1 MPFKFAASQAN
12 CVRNFI
18 FNLFSPR
25 SRGNAALGDLE
36 RLTHLVRRYS
46 IEQQQ
51 VPQNLFDLV
60 SLKYLETVPIAP
72 PGQKF
77 VIDRKKVEV
86 RLE

>member
-1 MPFKFAASQAN
+1 M
-12 CVRNFI
+12 
-18 FNLFSPR
+18 FNLFSFF
-25 SRGNAALGDLE
+25 SREHATAGDLE
-36 RLTHLVRRYS
+36 RLTHLVRRYA

-60 SLKYLETVPIAP
+60 SLKYLEAVPLAP

>member
-1 MPFKFAASQAN
+1 M
-12 CVRNFI
+12 RNI
-18 FNLFSPR
+18 LYNLFSPF
-25 SRGNAALGDLE
+25 SREHATVDDLE
-36 RLTHLVRRYS
+36 RLTHLVRRYA

-51 VPQNLFDLV
+51 VPRNLFELV
-60 SLKYLETVPIAP
+60 SLKYLEAVPIAP

>member
-1 MPFKFAASQAN
+1 M
-12 CVRNFI
+12 RNLI

-25 SRGNAALGDLE
+25 SREQTTVEDLE
-36 RLTHLVRRYS
+36 RLTHLVRRFS

-51 VPQNLFDLV
+51 VPQNLFELV